1 MDKKPK
7 PERPESINGDPFAS
21 YVDSL
26 LTWREEDVTARFES
40 MEARLLGHD
49 GALRQIFVTMLAG
62 SGIALA
68 ALLALV
74 GNLVARLL

>member
-1 MDKKPK
+1 MKPK
-7 PERPESINGDPFAS
+7 PERPEVINGDPLAS

-26 LTWREEDVTARFES
+26 MTWREEDVTARFNNIES
-40 MEARLLGHD
+40 RLLGHD

-74 GNLVARLL
+74 GNLVAKLI